1 MKITLVQAE
10 IEEAIRAFVL
20 SRMSIND
27 GMRLQID
34 LAATR
39 GSTGFTADVDVVP
52 EVETAPLGVAKKV
65 TAAKKT
71 AAKVAADPAP
81 VATTIARQEPAPEAE
96 KQHEPE
102 AEAGAV
108 QQPAPDASDDSQK
121 PAPEVEEAAP
131 APKTSLFGNLGRPVN
146 EKTAEA

>member
-39 GSTGFTADVDVVP
+39 
-52 EVETAPLGVAKKV
+52 
-65 TAAKKT
+65 
-71 AAKVAADPAP
+71 
-81 VATTIARQEPAPEAE
+81 
-96 KQHEPE
+96 
-102 AEAGAV
+102 
-108 QQPAPDASDDSQK
+108 
-121 PAPEVEEAAP
+121 
-131 APKTSLFGNLGRPVN
+131 
-146 EKTAEA
+146 